1 MLVLIQSRL
10 HRILVGSSAS
20 SLACWQR
27 KTAGCV
33 LSWSWVAVELGAS
46 GLAAGCGA
54 VVELGVGPLWS
65 WVWGRWGA
73 GCGAV
78 VELGVVSMELGV
90 GLLWSWVRG
99 CCGAGCGF
107 HGAGCELLWSWV
119 RGCCGAGCGFH
130 RAGCGLLWSWV
141 WGCCGAGCGFH
152 RAGCGL
158 LWSWVWGCCG
168 AGCGKHSAVG
178 CPCHRETLSIFFGR
192 VTGNAISYWSPLC
205 LSYLEI
211 SLVISERGR
220 REAEQVECLCTMS
233 NTKTAVTRKCPHRS
247 ANTSLAMMVV
257 ETDRWWWM
265 TVVMSLVQ
273 LPWFT
278 PCPENT

>member
-1 MLVLIQSRL
+1 MSLEAEVN
-10 HRILVGSSAS
+10 AS
-20 SLACWQR
+20 VDTVQAPPHLGWQLSLLLGLLTEKNNWV
-27 KTAGCV
+27 CV
-33 LSWSWVAVELGAS
+33 VMELGCS
-46 GLAAGCGA
+46 RAGCG
-54 VVELGVGPLWS
+54 VVELGVG
-65 WVWGRWGA
+65 
-73 GCGAV
+73 
-78 VELGVVSMELGV
+78 
-90 GLLWSWVRG
+90 
-99 CCGAGCGF
+99 
-107 HGAGCELLWSWV
+107 
-119 RGCCGAGCGFH
+119 
-130 RAGCGLLWSWV
+130 
-141 WGCCGAGCGFH
+141 
-152 RAGCGL
+152 